1 MHMKNL
7 NKIINIV
14 LVLLSCLVAAIFIF
28 GTLKKSN
35 STSEPVQKIDQSS
48 VSSVKKDRV
57 VTAPS
62 PQDELTNKY
71 MKELQLKLK
80 KEELEA
86 SNQIKKSRN
95 YQRPKTKNDDYTQL
109 PADQQISKDVPFESR
124 ETSSVE
130 KSPSGTSFGGVAI
143 TKETAA
149 EFIETARK
157 NGYHV
162 VLSESYE
169 VISVTPI
176 LNTKGRDDSFQT
188 IPEN

>member
-1 MHMKNL
+1 MKNL

-14 LVLLSCLVAAIFIF
+14 LILLSCLVAAIFIF

-35 STSEPVQKIDQSS
+35 STSEPIQKIDQSS
-48 VSSVKKDRV
+48 VSFSKTSKE
-57 VTAPS
+57 TAVPT

-86 SNQIKKSRN
+86 SNQIKKARN
-95 YQRPKTKNDDYTQL
+95 YQRSKTKNDDFTQV
-109 PADQQISKDVPFESR
+109 PVEQQISKDVQYESR
-124 ETSSVE
+124 ETSSIE
-130 KSPSGTSFGGVAI
+130 KSPSGISFGGVVI

-149 EFIETARK
+149 DFIQTARK

-162 VLSESYE
+162 VLSEAYE

-176 LNTKGRDDSFQT
+176 LNAKGMDDSFQT
-188 IPEN
+188 VPEN